1 VLDVLL
7 LGLRASPV
15 AWTSFMEAFLQF
27 FYIKRKKFQLYF
39 FKFLVIKILDP
50 YPEADPGSLE
60 MLDPDPD

>member
-1 VLDVLL
+1 LDVLYE
-7 LGLRASPV
+7 GLFAG
-15 AWTSFMEAFLQF
+15 FL
-27 FYIKRKKFQLYF
+27 YKKKKLQLYF